1 MVWKKK
7 VCFVDQV
14 YKTNQGVKK
23 GLGAKKK
30 KEIGEEDVSKGKKGG
45 GFTYHNSPKPEMHL
59 VLFEDL
65 IINRTAKKHSSS
77 HADKGKSPQQS
88 QTQHIVRD
96 RLN

>member
-1 MVWKKK
+1 MAWG
-7 VCFVDQV
+7 Q
-14 YKTNQGVKK
+14 
-23 GLGAKKK
+23 K
-30 KEIGEEDVSKGKKGG
+30 KERNRRRRCEQGKEGGGG
-45 GFTYHNSPKPEMHL
+45 GFTYPNSPKPEMHL